1 MTTVRPL
8 LVLLLLACACLT
20 GQAWAAD
27 SKPKL
32 NSVKGVI
39 DSIDVTNTKLVV
51 KSDPKNPAKSK
62 TILLNVDKTTQITID
77 KKPAVFSDLKEQDAV
92 SASYSQGVASTISV
106 TRDAAAAT
114 EPKPKK

>member
-8 LVLLLLACACLT
+8 LVLILLACACLT

-27 SKPKL
+27 SKPKT

-51 KSDPKNPAKSK
+51 KSDPTNPAKSK

-77 KKPAVFSDLKEQDAV
+77 KKPAVFSDLKEQDV
-92 SASYSQGVASTISV
+92 VTASYSQGVASTVAV
-106 TRDAAAAT
+106 TREAAAT
-114 EPKPKK
+114 KSKK